1 MEKKVEN
8 LIEQK
13 LILTKNKT
21 NFFKATVKTEED
33 ELAKELS
40 SIIQEIKV
48 RKDEHDDK
56 GIETETI
63 SDIARKI

>member
-13 LILTKNKT
+13 LILTKNR
-21 NFFKATVKTEED
+21 NGFFKASVKTEED

-40 SIIQEIKV
+40 SIIE
-48 RKDEHDDK
+48 
-56 GIETETI
+56 
-63 SDIARKI
+63 